1 MKVGEGDDGSD
12 IGSGAAD
19 DGSKLMV
26 LEDVGVP
33 PVESVPVVEDVDE
46 SEFVGGLAVE
56 LCWVGGGVSLDVGV
70 MGRIDPGRETE
81 DGGWDKEAESGGG
94 GPKVGIARRPGTDIA
109 EGTVCRSVGGG
120 CVTVGQTEWKCR
132 GTREAIC
139 DRPYRLL
146 QMGSEISL
154 QARGRFR
161 EREGRHKGGAD
172 GLRATALLLEPSA
185 RAVEHRLAVGKHG
198 PEAKRSVHTLHT
210 ETDAPVTEGDIV
222 PVVQSKVRP
231 GGWSCGTRCPQT
243 N

>member
-185 RAVEHRLAVGKHG
+185 RAVEHRLAHG
-198 PEAKRSVHTLHT
+198 DRCPCHRRRY
-210 ETDAPVTEGDIV
+210 
-222 PVVQSKVRP
+222 RP
-231 GGWSCGTRCPQT
+231 GRPVKGQARRMELWDKMPSNELNRIKGGHV
-243 N
+243 